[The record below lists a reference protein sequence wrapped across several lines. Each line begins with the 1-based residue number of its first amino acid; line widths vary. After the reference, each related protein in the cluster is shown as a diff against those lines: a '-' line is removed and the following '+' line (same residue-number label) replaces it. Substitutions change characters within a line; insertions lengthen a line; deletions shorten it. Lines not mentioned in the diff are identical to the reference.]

1 VARVRFACIGD
12 AHHQL
17 ERVERVAAWLA
28 RRRWDVLL
36 LTGDFAGGPYNR
48 STFGTADDSYTH
60 VLDLLAPL
68 DRPIFFVPGN
78 HDASNIDAPEN
89 IDGRLIQVEGIRLFG
104 IGGGGPTV
112 FGFPY
117 EWTDEEMEGVQIPDC
132 DLLLSHS
139 PPASTPC
146 DLTRRGAHAGS
157 RVIRRELERAAR
169 AMVCGHIHEAVGF
182 AFVGGKLCYNAGTL
196 GEPFGRL
203 QVGILTFE
211 RGGRTSIEHHVLDS
225 LPPQGTRGG

>member
-1 VARVRFACIGD
+1 VWRGFGLRASATRITSSNVSSALPRGSRGD
-12 AHHQL
+12 AGMCCSSR
-17 ERVERVAAWLA
+17 ETSPADRTTA
-28 RRRWDVLL
+28 
-36 LTGDFAGGPYNR
+36 PR
-48 STFGTADDSYTH
+48 S
-60 VLDLLAPL
+60 AP
-68 DRPIFFVPGN
+68 RTIPIPGN